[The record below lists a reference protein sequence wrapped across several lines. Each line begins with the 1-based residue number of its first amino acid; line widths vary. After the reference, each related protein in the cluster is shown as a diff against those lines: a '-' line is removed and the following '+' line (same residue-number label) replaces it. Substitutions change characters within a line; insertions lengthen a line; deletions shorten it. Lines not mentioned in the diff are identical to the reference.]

1 MKFSFRSEWDKLV
14 EDYHIGE
21 FNGKKY
27 FARYRKE
34 KEEFISKELECEKE
48 FFKKFFRTKS
58 DKVSSIIVETDDRE
72 VWIWTKSRKW
82 EFVKKLK

>member
-14 EDYHIGE
+14 EDYHFGI
-21 FNGKKY
+21 FNGEKY

-34 KEEFISKELECEKE
+34 KDEFISKEYECSRD
-48 FFKKFFRTKS
+48 FFEKFFRGKS
-58 DKVSSIIVETDDRE
+58 DKVSSIIVETDDKE
-72 VWIWTKSRKW
+72 VWIWTKGRKW